1 MKKYLLTILIVFC
14 FAQMV
19 FPQEDDGVVALD
31 LPIRNSLVFNRYAIN
46 PTFSFVRQQ
55 NKYFNITNKREWI
68 QFENAPETYLAS
80 YSGRFTENIGAGLAV
95 FQQNYG
101 VLTTFGGLLNFAY
114 NVRLN
119 QDSNLTF
126 GLNVGAYKSGINTAN
141 VITNFDDPSLQNVAS
156 NFLLTVNPG
165 INYGTE
171 FLDFGVSVN
180 NLVLYNFESSLL
192 IENNPKQGIQA
203 HVMHTGY
210 FDSRGFFNDTKFT
223 AMLRSE
229 FRTEETIISGLAML
243 HVPKGLW
250 LQVGYNNVYGVSG
263 GLGLNITKEIAL
275 EYNIEKSIG
284 EQVEFGASH
293 EITLAYRFIAKKD
306 YQYNG
311 DVEVSGL
318 FTKKQNATIKPSD
331 EELEGIRAR
340 AAERK
345 AQSKLDLEADKI
357 AKKEAKVQAKLDAE
371 EKARVATETKA
382 RLLEETKAKKEVA
395 AIAKIEADKMAKER
409 ATARALLLVAESAKL
424 LEDQKA
430 KEDADAQAKLLAD
443 QKAKEAADAQAK
455 LLAEQKAKEATDA
468 QAKLLADQKAKEAAD
483 AQAKLLAEQTAKE
496 ATDARAKLLADQKA
510 KEVADAQAKLLAEQT
525 AKEATDAQ
533 AKLLAEQTAK
543 EAADAQAKLLAD
555 QKAKEAADAQAK
567 LLAEQ
572 TAKEAAD
579 AQAILVAEQKA
590 KEATDAQAKLLA
602 EQTAKEVAMAQ
613 AILLAEQKAKEAAD
627 AEAKEDLVANPK
639 DELGQSMKDVAKLA
653 EESEAA
659 QNELLKKFDAIVEIK
674 DKDLKDLKEE
684 NDLSDKG
691 ITVAPKPFK
700 SISAENNALNSIK
713 EDLNTII
720 KSRNDE
726 IEKLKTLYEQS
737 IQNTELDD
745 VNLFY
750 KNKIKRLSNEQ
761 LKAVETRAALDKRLE
776 IIRVATEYEKRR
788 RIKRAAFDSE
798 DDRYSQ
804 DRAMLQNIKR
814 TTTLSDT
821 PFKSE
826 DFDFGEEQSN
836 NIQILKNIKNVEN
849 GYYLIIAVHN
859 NVKRRNDFI
868 TKVIASGRTNVDF
881 FYDLNT
887 SKYYIY
893 YDKFDS
899 IDQANE
905 AMKSKGNRPYNIKM
919 SLVKTE
925 N

>member
-1 MKKYLLTILIVFC
+1 MILFC

-46 PTFSFVRQQ
+46 PTFSFVREQ

-68 QFENAPETYLAS
+68 QFENAPESYLAS
-80 YSGRFTENIGAGLAV
+80 YSGRFAENIGAGLAV

-119 QDSNLTF
+119 NDNNLTF

-141 VITNFDDPSLQNVAS
+141 VVTNFDDPSLQNVAS

-171 FLDFGVSVN
+171 FLDFGISVN
-180 NLVLYNFESSLL
+180 NLVLYNLESSLL
-192 IENNPKQGIQA
+192 IEDNPKQGIQVHA
-203 HVMHTGY
+203 MHTGY
-210 FDSRGFFNDTKFT
+210 FNSRGFFDDTQFT

-229 FRTEETIISGLAML
+229 FRPDETIISGLAMIN
-243 HVPKGLW
+243 VPKGLW

-284 EQVEFGASH
+284 ELIEFGSSH
-293 EITLAYRFIAKKD
+293 EITLAYRFIAKKE

-318 FTKKQNATIKPSD
+318 FTKKRNATVQPSD

-345 AQSKLDLEADKI
+345 AQSKLDVEAQKI
-357 AKKEAKVQAKLDAE
+357 AKKEAKIQAKIDAE

-382 RLLEETKAKKEVA
+382 RLLEETKAKKA
-395 AIAKIEADKMAKER
+395 ADALAKIEADKMAKER

-430 KEDADAQAKLLAD
+430 KDEADAQAKLLAE

-455 LLAEQKAKEATDA
+455 LLAEQKAKEA
-468 QAKLLADQKAKEAAD
+468 AD
-483 AQAKLLAEQTAKE
+483 
-496 ATDARAKLLADQKA
+496 
-510 KEVADAQAKLLAEQT
+510 
-525 AKEATDAQ
+525 
-533 AKLLAEQTAK
+533 
-543 EAADAQAKLLAD
+543 
-555 QKAKEAADAQAK
+555 
-567 LLAEQ
+567 
-572 TAKEAAD
+572 
-579 AQAILVAEQKA
+579 
-590 KEATDAQAKLLA
+590 
-602 EQTAKEVAMAQ
+602 AQ

-627 AEAKEDLVANPK
+627 AQAILLAEQKAKEATDAQAILLAEQKAKEAADAQAILDAEQKAKETADAQAILLAEQKAKEAADAQAILLAEQKAKEVADAQAILLAEQKAKEVVAAQAILLAEQKAKEDLVANPK

-659 QNELLKKFDAIVEIK
+659 QNELLNKFDAIVEIK

-691 ITVAPKPFK
+691 IAVAPKPFK
-700 SISAENNALNSIK
+700 SITAENNALNSIK
-713 EDLNTII
+713 EELSAII
-720 KSRNDE
+720 KSRNEE
-726 IEKLKTLYEQS
+726 IEKLKTLYEERF
-737 IQNTELDD
+737 QNTELDD

-750 KNKIKRLSNEQ
+750 KNKIKRLTEEQ
-761 LKAVETRAALDKRLE
+761 LKAVNTRAQLDTRLE

-798 DDRYSQ
+798 DDRYAQ

-821 PFKSE
+821 PLKSE

-859 NVKRRNDFI
+859 NIKRRNDFI
-868 TKVIASGRTNVDF
+868 TKVIASGKTNVDF
-881 FYDLNT
+881 FYDVNT

-899 IDQANE
+899 IDQAND
-905 AMKSKGNRPYNIKM
+905 AMKSKGNRPYNINM

>member
-1 MKKYLLTILIVFC
+1 MKKNLLTILIVFC
-14 FAQMV
+14 SVQMV
-19 FPQEDDGVVALD
+19 FPQEDDGIVALD

-55 NKYFNITNKREWI
+55 NRYISINNKREWI
-68 QFENAPETYLAS
+68 QFENAPETFLAS
-80 YSGRFTENIGAGLAV
+80 YSGRFAENIGAGLAV

-119 QDSNLTF
+119 NDSNLTF
-126 GLNVGAYKSGINTAN
+126 GLNIGAYKSGINTSN

-171 FLDFGVSVN
+171 FLDFGLSVN
-180 NLVLYNFESSLL
+180 NLVLYNFESSSL
-192 IENNPKQGIQA
+192 IDDNPKQGIQA
-203 HVMHTGY
+203 HVMHSGY
-210 FDSRGFFNDTKFT
+210 FNSRGFFNDTKFT

-229 FRTEETIISGLAML
+229 FRTNETIISGLAML
-243 HVPKGLW
+243 NVPKGLW
-250 LQVGYNNVYGVSG
+250 FQVGYNNVYGVSG

-284 EQVEFGASH
+284 ELVEFGSSH
-293 EITLAYRFIAKKD
+293 EITLAYRFIAKKE
-306 YQYNG
+306 YKYNG
-311 DVEVSGL
+311 DNKVSGL
-318 FTKKQNATIKPSD
+318 FTKKRNAVAELS
-331 EELEGIRAR
+331 EEENEGIRAR

-345 AQSKLDLEADKI
+345 AQKKLDLEAEKI
-357 AKKEAKVQAKLDAE
+357 AKKEEKAQAKLAAE
-371 EKARVATETKA
+371 EKARVAAETQTK
-382 RLLEETKAKKEVA
+382 LLEEKKAKKAVEA
-395 AIAKIEADKMAKER
+395 LAMIEADRMAKER
-409 ATARALLLVAESAKL
+409 ASARAILLAAASAKVL
-424 LEDQKA
+424 ADSKA
-430 KEDADAQAKLLAD
+430 KEEEAYAQAKLLEQ
-443 QKAKEAADAQAK
+443 QKAKEAVEAQAILLAELKAIEAADAQAK
-455 LLAEQKAKEATDA
+455 LLAEQKAKEA
-468 QAKLLADQKAKEAAD
+468 AD
-483 AQAKLLAEQTAKE
+483 
-496 ATDARAKLLADQKA
+496 
-510 KEVADAQAKLLAEQT
+510 
-525 AKEATDAQ
+525 
-533 AKLLAEQTAK
+533 
-543 EAADAQAKLLAD
+543 
-555 QKAKEAADAQAK
+555 
-567 LLAEQ
+567 
-572 TAKEAAD
+572 
-579 AQAILVAEQKA
+579 
-590 KEATDAQAKLLA
+590 
-602 EQTAKEVAMAQ
+602 AQ

-627 AEAKEDLVANPK
+627 AQAILLAEQKAKEAADAQTVLLAEQNAKEAADAQAILLAEQKAKEAADAQAILLAEQKAKEDLVANPK
-639 DELGQSMKDVAKLA
+639 DDIGQSMNEVAKLT
-653 EESEAA
+653 EESKAA
-659 QNELLKKFDAIVEIK
+659 QNELLKKFDDIVEIK

-691 ITVAPKPFK
+691 ISVKPKPFK
-700 SISAENNALNSIK
+700 SITAENNALNVIK

-726 IEKLKTLYEQS
+726 IERLKTLYEER
-737 IQNTELDD
+737 IKNTELDD

-750 KNKIKRLSNEQ
+750 KSKIKRLSEEQ
-761 LKAVETRAALDKRLE
+761 LTAVETRTQLDNKLETIRL
-776 IIRVATEYEKRR
+776 ATEYERRR

-821 PFKSE
+821 PYKSE

-859 NVKRRNDFI
+859 DVKRRNDFV
-868 TKVIASGRTNVDF
+868 TKLVASGRTDVDF
-881 FYDLNT
+881 IYDVST

-899 IDQANE
+899 IAQANE
-905 AMKSKGNRPYNIKM
+905 AMESKGNRPYNVKM
-919 SLVKTE
+919 SLVKIE

>member
-1 MKKYLLTILIVFC
+1 
-14 FAQMV
+14 MV

-430 KEDADAQAKLLAD
+430 KE
-443 QKAKEAADAQAK
+443 AA
-455 LLAEQKAKEATDA
+455 DA

-496 ATDARAKLLADQKA
+496 ATDAQAKLLADQKA

-627 AEAKEDLVANPK
+627 AEAKEDFVANPK